1 MPSPP
6 RNYSTV
12 VFRRGTF
19 PVIGSYSRW
28 SRLSVFTPTG
38 GSFRGTAT
46 SDRERNYMELLA
58 HLEKAR
64 LAIGAVN
71 PRFPYYERMIRQ
83 AILDDDALAELQE
96 RIRREGGLW

>member
-1 MPSPP
+1 M
-6 RNYSTV
+6 
-12 VFRRGTF
+12 
-19 PVIGSYSRW
+19 
-28 SRLSVFTPTG
+28 
-38 GSFRGTAT
+38 

-71 PRFPYYERMIRQ
+71 PRFPYYERMI
-83 AILDDDALAELQE
+83 DDDALAELQE

>member
-1 MPSPP
+1 MPLPP

-28 SRLSVFTPTG
+28 SRLCVFTLTG
-38 GSFRGTAT
+38 GSFRGAAM
-46 SDRERNYMELLA
+46 SDRERNYMEVLA
-58 HLEKAR
+58 YLEKAR